1 MASVSPAPRRRL
13 GSAPRLPPT
22 ARAGGAGLG
31 GVDVALTTAADR
43 ARRLWSEP
51 RSATVRFRLVKID
64 VTIDV
69 IAQAQRMLAHQP
81 LGPFSIARLERRHD
95 LLVIND
101 RALGTILFKDR
112 PLADGAHVEE
122 EI

>member
-43 ARRLWSEP
+43 ARRLWS
-51 RSATVRFRLVKID
+51 
-64 VTIDV
+64 
-69 IAQAQRMLAHQP
+69 
-81 LGPFSIARLERRHD
+81 
-95 LLVIND
+95 
-101 RALGTILFKDR
+101 
-112 PLADGAHVEE
+112 
-122 EI
+122 